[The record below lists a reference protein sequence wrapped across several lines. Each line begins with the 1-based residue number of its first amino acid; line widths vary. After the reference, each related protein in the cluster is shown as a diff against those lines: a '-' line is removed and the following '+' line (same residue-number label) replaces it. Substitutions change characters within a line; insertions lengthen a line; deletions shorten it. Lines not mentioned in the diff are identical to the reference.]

1 MRPWILWKT
10 LPEIA
15 SNSSPSLNPENS
27 FSSVCVCVCV
37 CVCVR
42 ARARARAFMYV
53 DTIYTHNAYL
63 CTYISVQRPEPNY
76 SCNLARPDSARGA
89 ILGKVLGVHLSDVL
103 LLLRLLL
110 LELPQAAHHAP
121 ITARRRRKESRQ
133 PCKRQTPGT
142 DAAEA

>member
-1 MRPWILWKT
+1 MPNKVLAR
-10 LPEIA
+10 
-15 SNSSPSLNPENS
+15 SLAH
-27 FSSVCVCVCV
+27 
-37 CVCVR
+37 
-42 ARARARAFMYV
+42 ARA
-53 DTIYTHNAYL
+53 L
-63 CTYISVQRPEPNY
+63 CLSF
-76 SCNLARPDSARGA
+76 LARPDSARGA
-89 ILGKVLGVHLSDVL
+89 ILGKVLGVHLSDAL

>member
-1 MRPWILWKT
+1 MPVEAMDLVEDLAGDRIEF
-10 LPEIA
+10 LPITE
-15 SNSSPSLNPENS
+15 PREFL
-27 FSSVCVCVCV
+27 FKCVCVCV
-37 CVCVR
+37 CVC
-42 ARARARAFMYV
+42 ARARAFMYV

>member
-1 MRPWILWKT
+1 MPVEAMDLVEDLAGDRIEF
-10 LPEIA
+10 LPITE
-15 SNSSPSLNPENS
+15 PREFL
-27 FSSVCVCVCV
+27 FKCVCVCV
-37 CVCVR
+37 CVC